1 MGVISTDSPD
11 SAATVTARP
20 VMARVPLARTLVFG
34 AVALLLFLLVVLP
47 FGWVLNNSFHDDITG
62 AWTLGNY
69 ARIFQSADLLEPLF
83 NSLLLAVATAVIA
96 VGIGVPLAWLVS
108 RTDLPFRRTI
118 RVLTL
123 TAFVTPSF
131 IGATGW
137 ILLAAPNSGWLN
149 ALWRTLAGA
158 EAGPLLNIYSMTGA
172 IFICGI
178 YTVPYSFTM
187 VSSALDEM
195 AVELEDAAA
204 TLGSGTLRT
213 MLSITIPLVTPA
225 VIASFILSFI
235 QGLTLFGVPA
245 FLLTP
250 TGIPVVTTK
259 LAEFYQL
266 FPPEIYMAAA
276 YCMPLLLVTAM
287 LFWMRRRILGRKQF
301 VTISGKSR
309 AGRRIALGAA
319 RWPAFFAA
327 LLLPLVSVFLPY
339 AALLLVS
346 LTRAWGQGLS
356 WENLSL
362 HWYWWALFGN
372 SETHTAIV
380 NSLLFST
387 LAATM
392 CVMLGTVVAYIVER
406 KMVFGAS
413 LFGAVATVPIIIPG
427 IVMSVG
433 FFAAYTRAP
442 LNLYGTP
449 LLLVAAF
456 AATFLPIA
464 YAHGG
469 SILKG
474 IGPELER
481 AARSLGAGEGRT
493 FLSITIPLMGGGLL
507 SGWFLVFIP
516 IIRELSVAVFLITPK
531 TNVMTTLIYNAKD
544 GGNYEAVCAMSV
556 LLLLITLVLVAAA
569 GPLTRLTT
577 VRRTSR
583 KSGRKTAPA
592 EGVLPI

>member
-1 MGVISTDSPD
+1 
-11 SAATVTARP
+11 
-20 VMARVPLARTLVFG
+20 MARVPLARTVVFG

-47 FGWVLNNSFHDDITG
+47 FGWVLNNSFHDDLTG

-69 ARIFQSADLLEPLF
+69 ARIFQSVDLLEPLF

-149 ALWRTLAGA
+149 ALWRSLAGA

-319 RWPAFFAA
+319 RWPAFGAA

-380 NSLLFST
+380 NSLVFST
-387 LAATM
+387 LAATL

-406 KMVFGAS
+406 RMVFGAS

-449 LLLVAAF
+449 AA
-456 AATFLPIA
+456 AGRGLRGDLP
-464 YAHGG
+464 AHRLCSWRVDPQGHRAGAGARRPQPGCGG
-469 SILKG
+469 GTDLPVDHHPADG
-474 IGPELER
+474 RR
-481 AARSLGAGEGRT
+481 AAV
-493 FLSITIPLMGGGLL
+493 GLVPGP
-507 SGWFLVFIP
+507 SSP

-556 LLLLITLVLVAAA
+556 LLLLITLALVAAA

-592 EGVLPI
+592 EGVLPT

>member
-1 MGVISTDSPD
+1 MGVISTSSRDAES
-11 SAATVTARP
+11 RP
-20 VMARVPLARTLVFG
+20 VMARVPLVKAAVLG
-34 AVALLLFLLVVLP
+34 AVILLLALLVVQP
-47 FGWVLNNSFHDDITG
+47 FGWVLFNSLHDDATG
-62 AWTLGNY
+62 AWTLNNY
-69 ARIFQSADLLEPLF
+69 ARVVQSAELIEPLV
-83 NSLLLAVATAVIA
+83 NSLILAAATALIA

-108 RTDLPFRRTI
+108 RTDLPLRRTI

-149 ALWRTLAGA
+149 SAWRWLAG
-158 EAGPLLNIYSMTGA
+158 EGAGAPLNIYSMAGA
-172 IFICGI
+172 IFVCGI

-195 AVELEDAAA
+195 AVELEDAAT
-204 TLGSGTLRT
+204 TLGCGVLRT
-213 MLSITIPLVTPA
+213 MVSITIPLAAPA

-266 FPPEIYMAAA
+266 FPPEIYLAAA
-276 YCMPLLLVTAM
+276 YCMPLLLVTGA
-287 LFWMRRRILGRKQF
+287 LFWMRRRYLGRKQY
-301 VTISGKSR
+301 VTISGKTR
-309 AGRRIALGAA
+309 AGRQIRLGGW
-319 RWPAFFAA
+319 RWPALFLA
-327 LLLPLVSVFLPY
+327 LLVPLVSVFLPY
-339 AALLLVS
+339 AALLMVS

-356 WENLSL
+356 WENLSFY
-362 HWYWWALFGN
+362 WYWWAIFGN

-380 NSLLFST
+380 NSLVYST
-387 LAATM
+387 LGATL
-392 CVMLGTVVAYIVER
+392 CVALGTLVAYIVER
-406 KMVFGAS
+406 RLMVGAS
-413 LFGAVATVPIIIPG
+413 LLGAVATVPIVIPG
-427 IVMSVG
+427 IVLSVG

-449 LLLVAAF
+449 LLLIAAF

-464 YAHGG
+464 YSHGG

-481 AARSLGAGEGRT
+481 AARSLGAGEART
-493 FLSITIPLMGGGLL
+493 FLSITLPLMGGGLV

-556 LLLLITLVLVAAA
+556 LLLLITLFLVAVARPLA
-569 GPLTRLTT
+569 GLTGA
-577 VRRTSR
+577 RRTSR
-583 KSGRKTAPA
+583 KTATA
-592 EGVLPI
+592 AGVPS

>member
-1 MGVISTDSPD
+1 MGVISTS
-11 SAATVTARP
+11 SRGAQARP
-20 VMARVPLARTLVFG
+20 VMARVPVVKTAILG
-34 AVALLLFLLVVLP
+34 AVVLLLAMLVVQP
-47 FGWVLNNSFHDDITG
+47 FGWVVFNSFHDDVTG
-62 AWTLGNY
+62 AWTLNNY
-69 ARIFQSADLLEPLF
+69 ARVAQSADLIEPLV
-83 NSLLLAVATAVIA
+83 NSLLLATATAVIA

-108 RTDLPFRRTI
+108 RTDMPFRRSI

-149 ALWRTLAGA
+149 TLWRSLGGEGA
-158 EAGPLLNIYSMTGA
+158 ALNIYSMTGA
-172 IFICGI
+172 VFVCGI

-195 AVELEDAAA
+195 AVELEDAAT
-204 TLGSGTLRT
+204 TLGCGVLRT
-213 MLSITIPLVTPA
+213 MVSITIPLAAPA

-266 FPPEIYMAAA
+266 FPPEIYLAAA
-276 YCMPLLLVTAM
+276 YCMPLLLVTGG
-287 LFWMRRRILGRKQF
+287 LFWMRRRYLGRKQY
-301 VTISGKSR
+301 VTISGKTR
-309 AGRRIALGAA
+309 AGRQIHLGGW
-319 RWPAFFAA
+319 RWPALLFA
-327 LLLPLVSVFLPY
+327 LLMPMAAVFLPY

-346 LTRAWGQGLS
+346 LTRAWGLGLS

-362 HWYWWALFGN
+362 YWYWWAIFGN

-380 NSLLFST
+380 NSLVYST
-387 LAATM
+387 LAATL
-392 CVMLGTVVAYIVER
+392 CVALGTLVAYIVER
-406 KMVFGAS
+406 RLMTGAS
-413 LFGAVATVPIIIPG
+413 LLGAVATVPIVIPG
-427 IVMSVG
+427 IVLSVG

-442 LNLYGTP
+442 FNLYGTP
-449 LLLVAAF
+449 LLLIAAF

-464 YAHGG
+464 YSHGG

-481 AARSLGAGEGRT
+481 AARSLGAGEART
-493 FLSITIPLMGGGLL
+493 FLSITIPLMGGGLV

-556 LLLLITLVLVAAA
+556 LLLLITLLLVAVARPLA
-569 GPLTRLTT
+569 GLTGA
-577 VRRTSR
+577 RRTSR
-583 KSGRKTAPA
+583 KTAEA
-592 EGVLPI
+592 AGVPS

>member
-1 MGVISTDSPD
+1 M
-11 SAATVTARP
+11 
-20 VMARVPLARTLVFG
+20 
-34 AVALLLFLLVVLP
+34 
-47 FGWVLNNSFHDDITG
+47 
-62 AWTLGNY
+62 
-69 ARIFQSADLLEPLF
+69 
-83 NSLLLAVATAVIA
+83 
-96 VGIGVPLAWLVS
+96 
-108 RTDLPFRRTI
+108 
-118 RVLTL
+118 LTL

-149 ALWRTLAGA
+149 VLWRSLAGA
-158 EAGPLLNIYSMTGA
+158 DGGAPLNIYSMAGA
-172 IFICGI
+172 VFVCGI

-195 AVELEDAAA
+195 AVELEDAAT
-204 TLGSGTLRT
+204 TLGCGVLRT
-213 MLSITIPLVTPA
+213 MVSITIPLAAPA

-266 FPPEIYMAAA
+266 FPPEIYLAAA
-276 YCMPLLLVTAM
+276 YCMPLLLVTGA
-287 LFWMRRRILGRKQF
+287 LFWMRRRYLGRKQY
-301 VTISGKSR
+301 VTISGKTR
-309 AGRRIALGAA
+309 AGRQIRLGGW
-319 RWPAFFAA
+319 RWPALLFA
-327 LLLPLVSVFLPY
+327 LLMPMTAVFLPY

-362 HWYWWALFGN
+362 YWYWWAIFGN

-380 NSLLFST
+380 NSLVYST
-387 LAATM
+387 LAATL
-392 CVMLGTVVAYIVER
+392 CVALGTLVAYIVER
-406 KMVFGAS
+406 RLMTGAS
-413 LFGAVATVPIIIPG
+413 LLGAVATVPIVIPG
-427 IVMSVG
+427 IVLSVG

-442 LNLYGTP
+442 FNLYGTP
-449 LLLVAAF
+449 LLLIAAF

-464 YAHGG
+464 YSHGG

-481 AARSLGAGEGRT
+481 AARSLGAGEART
-493 FLSITIPLMGGGLL
+493 FLSITIPLMGGGLV

-556 LLLLITLVLVAAA
+556 LLLLITLLLVAIARPLA
-569 GPLTRLTT
+569 GLTGA
-577 VRRTSR
+577 RRTSR
-583 KSGRKTAPA
+583 KTAEA
-592 EGVLPI
+592 AGVPS

>member
-1 MGVISTDSPD
+1 MGVISTSSRDAES
-11 SAATVTARP
+11 RP
-20 VMARVPLARTLVFG
+20 VMARVPLVKAAVLG
-34 AVALLLFLLVVLP
+34 AVILLLVLLVVQP
-47 FGWVLNNSFHDDITG
+47 FGWVLFNSLHDDATG
-62 AWTLGNY
+62 AWTLNNY
-69 ARIFQSADLLEPLF
+69 ARVVQSAELIEPLV
-83 NSLLLAVATAVIA
+83 NSLILAAATALIA

-108 RTDLPFRRTI
+108 RTDLPFRRTL

-149 ALWRTLAGA
+149 TAWRWLAG
-158 EAGPLLNIYSMTGA
+158 EGAGAPLNIYSMAGA
-172 IFICGI
+172 IFVCGI
-178 YTVPYSFTM
+178 YTIPYSFTM

-195 AVELEDAAA
+195 AVELEDAAT
-204 TLGSGTLRT
+204 TLGCGVLRT
-213 MLSITIPLVTPA
+213 MVSITIPLAAPA

-266 FPPEIYMAAA
+266 FPPEIYLAAA
-276 YCMPLLLVTAM
+276 YCMPLLLVTGA
-287 LFWMRRRILGRKQF
+287 LFWMRRRYLGRKQY
-301 VTISGKSR
+301 VTISGKTR
-309 AGRRIALGAA
+309 AGRQIRLGGW
-319 RWPAFFAA
+319 RWPALLLA
-327 LLLPLVSVFLPY
+327 LLVPLVSVFLPY
-339 AALLLVS
+339 AALLMVS
-346 LTRAWGQGLS
+346 LTRAWGQGMS

-362 HWYWWALFGN
+362 YWYWWAIFGN

-380 NSLLFST
+380 NSLVYST
-387 LAATM
+387 LGATL
-392 CVMLGTVVAYIVER
+392 CVALGTLVAYIVER
-406 KMVFGAS
+406 RLMVGAS
-413 LFGAVATVPIIIPG
+413 LLGAVATVPIVIPG
-427 IVMSVG
+427 IVLSVG

-449 LLLVAAF
+449 LLLIAAF

-464 YAHGG
+464 YSHGG

-481 AARSLGAGEGRT
+481 AARSLGAGEART
-493 FLSITIPLMGGGLL
+493 FLSITLPLMGGGLV

-556 LLLLITLVLVAAA
+556 LLLLITLFLVAVARPLA
-569 GPLTRLTT
+569 GLTGA
-577 VRRTSR
+577 RRTSR
-583 KSGRKTAPA
+583 KTATA
-592 EGVLPI
+592 AGVPS

>member
-1 MGVISTDSPD
+1 MGVISTESPGRTPGV
-11 SAATVTARP
+11 AARP
-20 VMARVPLARTLVFG
+20 ATARVPLVKAVAVG
-34 AVALLLFLLVVLP
+34 IVALLLLLLVVQP
-47 FGWVLNNSFHDDITG
+47 FGWVLYNSFHDDVSG

-69 ARIFQSADLLEPLF
+69 ARIVQSADLFEPLV
-83 NSLLLAVATAVIA
+83 NSLILAVATAVIA
-96 VGIGVPLAWLVS
+96 VGVGVPLAWLVS
-108 RTDLPFRRTI
+108 RTDMPFRRTI

-149 ALWRTLAGA
+149 ALWRIIAGA
-158 EAGPLLNIYSMTGA
+158 EAGPLLNIYSMAGA
-172 IFICGI
+172 IFICGL

-195 AVELEDAAA
+195 AVELEDAAT

-213 MLSITIPLVTPA
+213 MLSITIPLATPA

-259 LAEFYQL
+259 LAEFYQQ
-266 FPPEIYMAAA
+266 FPPEIFLAAA

-287 LFWMRRRILGRKQF
+287 LFRMRRRILGRKQY
-301 VTISGKSR
+301 VTISGKTR
-309 AGRRIALGAA
+309 AGRLIRLGGA

-327 LLLPLVSVFLPY
+327 LLMPLFSVFLPY

-346 LTRAWGQGLS
+346 LTRAWGQGLT

-372 SETHTAIV
+372 SETSTAIV
-380 NSLLFST
+380 NSLVYST
-387 LAATM
+387 LGATL
-392 CVMLGTVVAYIVER
+392 CVALGTVVAYFVER
-406 KMVFGAS
+406 RVVPGAGI
-413 LFGAVATVPIIIPG
+413 LGAVATVPIIVPG
-427 IVMSVG
+427 IVLSVG

-449 LLLVAAF
+449 MLLIAAF

-469 SILKG
+469 AILKG

-481 AARSLGAGEGRT
+481 AARSLGAGEGKA
-493 FLSITIPLMGGGLL
+493 FLSITVPLMGGGLV

-556 LLLLITLVLVAAA
+556 LLLLLTLLLVAAA
-569 GPLTRLTT
+569 RPLTRLLSA
-577 VRRTSR
+577 RRTSR
-583 KSGRKTAPA
+583 KAADTAGVFPA
-592 EGVLPI
+592 

>member
-1 MGVISTDSPD
+1 MGVISTSSRDAES
-11 SAATVTARP
+11 RP
-20 VMARVPLARTLVFG
+20 VMARVPLVKAAVLG
-34 AVALLLFLLVVLP
+34 AVILLLALLVVQP
-47 FGWVLNNSFHDDITG
+47 FGWVLFNSLHDDATG
-62 AWTLGNY
+62 AWTLNNY
-69 ARIFQSADLLEPLF
+69 ARVVQSAELIEPLV
-83 NSLLLAVATAVIA
+83 NSLILAAATALIA

-118 RVLTL
+118 RILTL

-149 ALWRTLAGA
+149 TAWRWLAGA
-158 EAGPLLNIYSMTGA
+158 DAGAPLNIYSMAGA
-172 IFICGI
+172 IFVCGI

-195 AVELEDAAA
+195 AVELEDAAT
-204 TLGSGTLRT
+204 TLGCGVLRT
-213 MLSITIPLVTPA
+213 MASITIPLAAPA

-266 FPPEIYMAAA
+266 FPPEIYLAAA
-276 YCMPLLLVTAM
+276 YCMPLLLVTGA
-287 LFWMRRRILGRKQF
+287 LFWMRRRYLGRKQY
-301 VTISGKSR
+301 VTISGKTR
-309 AGRRIALGAA
+309 AGRQIRLGGW
-319 RWPAFFAA
+319 RWPALFLA
-327 LLLPLVSVFLPY
+327 LLVPLLSVFLPY
-339 AALLLVS
+339 AALLMVS

-362 HWYWWALFGN
+362 YWYWWAIFGN

-380 NSLLFST
+380 NSLVYST
-387 LAATM
+387 LGATL
-392 CVMLGTVVAYIVER
+392 CVALGTLVAYIVER
-406 KMVFGAS
+406 RLTVGAS
-413 LFGAVATVPIIIPG
+413 LLGAVATVPIVIPG
-427 IVMSVG
+427 IVLSVG

-449 LLLVAAF
+449 LLLIAAF

-464 YAHGG
+464 YSHGG

-481 AARSLGAGEGRT
+481 AARSLGAGEART
-493 FLSITIPLMGGGLL
+493 FLSITLPLMGGGLV

-556 LLLLITLVLVAAA
+556 LLLLITLFLVAVARPLA
-569 GPLTRLTT
+569 GLTGA
-577 VRRTSR
+577 RRTSR
-583 KSGRKTAPA
+583 KTATA
-592 EGVLPI
+592 AGVPS

>member
-1 MGVISTDSPD
+1 MGVISTS
-11 SAATVTARP
+11 SRGAEGRP
-20 VMARVPLARTLVFG
+20 VMARVPLVKTAILG
-34 AVALLLFLLVVLP
+34 AVVVLLVLLVVQP
-47 FGWVLNNSFHDDITG
+47 FGWVLFNSLHDDATG
-62 AWTLGNY
+62 KPTFANY
-69 ARIFQSADLLEPLF
+69 LRVAQSADLIEPLL
-83 NSLLLAVATAVIA
+83 NSLLLATATAVIA
-96 VGIGVPLAWLVS
+96 VGIGVPLAWLVA
-108 RTDLPFRRTI
+108 RTDMPFRRSI

-149 ALWRTLAGA
+149 LLWRRLAGA
-158 EAGPLLNIYSMTGA
+158 DGGTPLNIYSMTGA
-172 IFICGI
+172 IVVCGL

-195 AVELEDAAA
+195 AVELEDAAT
-204 TLGSGTLRT
+204 TLGCGVLRT
-213 MLSITIPLVTPA
+213 MVSITIPLAAPA

-266 FPPEIYMAAA
+266 FPPEIYLAAA
-276 YCMPLLLVTAM
+276 YCMPLLLVTGS
-287 LFWMRRRILGRKQF
+287 LFWMRRRFLGRKQY
-301 VTISGKSR
+301 VTISGKTR
-309 AGRRIALGAA
+309 AGRLIRLGGW
-319 RWPAFFAA
+319 RWPALFFA
-327 LLLPLVSVFLPY
+327 LLMPTAAVFLPY

-346 LTRAWGQGLS
+346 LTRAWGLGMS

-362 HWYWWALFGN
+362 YWYWWALFGN
-372 SETHTAIV
+372 SETHTAII
-380 NSLLFST
+380 NSLVYST
-387 LAATM
+387 LGATL
-392 CVMLGTVVAYIVER
+392 CVALGTLIAYIVER
-406 KMVFGAS
+406 RLMVGAS
-413 LFGAVATVPIIIPG
+413 LLGAVATVPIIIPG
-427 IVMSVG
+427 IVLSVG
-433 FFAAYTRAP
+433 FFAAYTRP
-442 LNLYGTP
+442 PFNLYGTP
-449 LLLVAAF
+449 LLLIAAF

-464 YAHGG
+464 YSHGG
-469 SILKG
+469 AILKG

-481 AARSLGAGEGRT
+481 AARSLGAGEART
-493 FLSITIPLMGGGLL
+493 FLSITIPLMGGGLV

-556 LLLLITLVLVAAA
+556 LLLLITLLLVAVARPLA
-569 GPLTRLTT
+569 GLTGA
-577 VRRTSR
+577 RRTSR
-583 KSGRKTAPA
+583 KTAEA
-592 EGVLPI
+592 AGVLPS

>member
-1 MGVISTDSPD
+1 
-11 SAATVTARP
+11 
-20 VMARVPLARTLVFG
+20 MARVPLVKAAVLG
-34 AVALLLFLLVVLP
+34 AVILLLALLVVQP
-47 FGWVLNNSFHDDITG
+47 FGWVLFNSLHDDATG
-62 AWTLGNY
+62 AWTLNNY
-69 ARIFQSADLLEPLF
+69 ARVVRSAELIEPLV
-83 NSLLLAVATAVIA
+83 NSLILAAATALIA

-149 ALWRTLAGA
+149 TAWRWLAG
-158 EAGPLLNIYSMTGA
+158 EGAGAPLNIYSMAGA
-172 IFICGI
+172 IFVCGI

-195 AVELEDAAA
+195 AVELEDAAT
-204 TLGSGTLRT
+204 TLGCGVLRT
-213 MLSITIPLVTPA
+213 MVSITIPLAAPA

-266 FPPEIYMAAA
+266 FPPEIYLAAA
-276 YCMPLLLVTAM
+276 YCMPLLLVTGA
-287 LFWMRRRILGRKQF
+287 LFWMRRRYLGRKQY
-301 VTISGKSR
+301 VTISGKTR
-309 AGRRIALGAA
+309 AGRQIRLGGW
-319 RWPAFFAA
+319 RWPALFLA
-327 LLLPLVSVFLPY
+327 LLMPLLSVFLPY

-362 HWYWWALFGN
+362 YWYWWAIFGN

-380 NSLLFST
+380 NSLVYST
-387 LAATM
+387 LGATL
-392 CVMLGTVVAYIVER
+392 CVALGTLVAYIVER
-406 KMVFGAS
+406 RLMVGAS
-413 LFGAVATVPIIIPG
+413 LLGAVATVPIVIPG
-427 IVMSVG
+427 IVLSVG

-449 LLLVAAF
+449 LLLIAAF

-464 YAHGG
+464 YSHGG

-481 AARSLGAGEGRT
+481 AARSLGAGEART
-493 FLSITIPLMGGGLL
+493 FLSITLPLMGGGLV

-556 LLLLITLVLVAAA
+556 LLLLITLFLVAVARPLA
-569 GPLTRLTT
+569 GLTGA
-577 VRRTSR
+577 RRTSR
-583 KSGRKTAPA
+583 KTATA
-592 EGVLPI
+592 AGVPS

>member
-1 MGVISTDSPD
+1 
-11 SAATVTARP
+11 
-20 VMARVPLARTLVFG
+20 MARVPLVKAAVLG
-34 AVALLLFLLVVLP
+34 AVILLLVLLVVQP
-47 FGWVLNNSFHDDITG
+47 FGWVLFNSLHDDATG
-62 AWTLGNY
+62 AWTLNNY
-69 ARIFQSADLLEPLF
+69 ARVVQSAELIEPLV
-83 NSLLLAVATAVIA
+83 NSLILAAATALIA

-108 RTDLPFRRTI
+108 RTDLPLRRTI

-149 ALWRTLAGA
+149 SAWRWLAG
-158 EAGPLLNIYSMTGA
+158 EGAGAPLNIYSMAGA
-172 IFICGI
+172 IFVCGI

-195 AVELEDAAA
+195 AVELEDAAT
-204 TLGSGTLRT
+204 TLGCGVLRT
-213 MLSITIPLVTPA
+213 MVSITIPLAAPA

-266 FPPEIYMAAA
+266 FPPEIYLAAA
-276 YCMPLLLVTAM
+276 YCMPLLLVTGA
-287 LFWMRRRILGRKQF
+287 LFWMRRRYLGRKQY
-301 VTISGKSR
+301 VTISGKTR
-309 AGRRIALGAA
+309 AGRQIRLGGW
-319 RWPAFFAA
+319 RWPALFLA
-327 LLLPLVSVFLPY
+327 LLVPLVSVFLPY
-339 AALLLVS
+339 AALLMVS

-356 WENLSL
+356 WENLSFY
-362 HWYWWALFGN
+362 WYWWAIFGN

-380 NSLLFST
+380 NSLVYST
-387 LAATM
+387 LGATL
-392 CVMLGTVVAYIVER
+392 CVALGTLVAYIVER
-406 KMVFGAS
+406 RLMVGAS
-413 LFGAVATVPIIIPG
+413 LLGAVATVPIVIPG
-427 IVMSVG
+427 IVLSVG

-449 LLLVAAF
+449 LLLIAAF

-464 YAHGG
+464 YSHGG

-481 AARSLGAGEGRT
+481 AARSLGAGEART
-493 FLSITIPLMGGGLL
+493 FLSITLPLMGGGLV

-556 LLLLITLVLVAAA
+556 LLLLITLFLVAVARPLA
-569 GPLTRLTT
+569 GLTGA
-577 VRRTSR
+577 RRTSR
-583 KSGRKTAPA
+583 KTATA
-592 EGVLPI
+592 AGVPS

>member
-1 MGVISTDSPD
+1 MGVISTSSRDAES
-11 SAATVTARP
+11 RP
-20 VMARVPLARTLVFG
+20 VMARVPLVKAAVLG
-34 AVALLLFLLVVLP
+34 AVILLLALLVVQP
-47 FGWVLNNSFHDDITG
+47 FGWVLFNSLHDDATG
-62 AWTLGNY
+62 AWTLNNY
-69 ARIFQSADLLEPLF
+69 ARVVRSAELIEPLV
-83 NSLLLAVATAVIA
+83 NSLILAAATALIA

-108 RTDLPFRRTI
+108 RTDLPLRRTI

-149 ALWRTLAGA
+149 TAWRWLAG
-158 EAGPLLNIYSMTGA
+158 EGAGAPLNIYSMAGA
-172 IFICGI
+172 IFVCGI

-195 AVELEDAAA
+195 AVELEDAAT
-204 TLGSGTLRT
+204 TLGCGVLRT
-213 MLSITIPLVTPA
+213 MVSITIPLAAPA

-266 FPPEIYMAAA
+266 FPPEIYLAAA
-276 YCMPLLLVTAM
+276 YCMPLLLVTGA
-287 LFWMRRRILGRKQF
+287 LFWMRRRYLGRKQY
-301 VTISGKSR
+301 VTISGKTR
-309 AGRRIALGAA
+309 AGRQIRLGGW
-319 RWPAFFAA
+319 RWPALFLA
-327 LLLPLVSVFLPY
+327 LLMPLASVFLPY

-362 HWYWWALFGN
+362 YWYWWAIFGN

-380 NSLLFST
+380 NSLVYST
-387 LAATM
+387 LGATL
-392 CVMLGTVVAYIVER
+392 CVALGTLVAYIVER
-406 KMVFGAS
+406 RLMVGAS
-413 LFGAVATVPIIIPG
+413 LLGAVATVPIVIPG
-427 IVMSVG
+427 IVLSVG
-433 FFAAYTRAP
+433 FFAAYTQAP

-449 LLLVAAF
+449 LLLIAAF

-464 YAHGG
+464 YSHGG

-481 AARSLGAGEGRT
+481 AARSLGAGEART
-493 FLSITIPLMGGGLL
+493 FLSITLPLMGGGLV

-556 LLLLITLVLVAAA
+556 LLLLITLFLVAVARPLA
-569 GPLTRLTT
+569 GLTGA
-577 VRRTSR
+577 RRTSR
-583 KSGRKTAPA
+583 KTATA
-592 EGVLPI
+592 AGVPS

>member
-1 MGVISTDSPD
+1 MGVISTSSRDAES
-11 SAATVTARP
+11 RP
-20 VMARVPLARTLVFG
+20 VMARVPLVKAAVLG
-34 AVALLLFLLVVLP
+34 AVILLLALLVVQP
-47 FGWVLNNSFHDDITG
+47 FGWVLFNSLHDDATG
-62 AWTLGNY
+62 AWTLNNY
-69 ARIFQSADLLEPLF
+69 ARVVQSAELIEPLV
-83 NSLLLAVATAVIA
+83 NSLILAAATALIA

-149 ALWRTLAGA
+149 TAWRWLAGDG
-158 EAGPLLNIYSMTGA
+158 AGAPLNIYSMAGA
-172 IFICGI
+172 IFVCGI

-195 AVELEDAAA
+195 AVELEDAAT
-204 TLGSGTLRT
+204 TLGCGVLRT
-213 MLSITIPLVTPA
+213 MVSITIPLAAPA

-266 FPPEIYMAAA
+266 FPPEIYLAAA
-276 YCMPLLLVTAM
+276 YCMPLLLVTGA
-287 LFWMRRRILGRKQF
+287 LFWMRRRYLGRKQY
-301 VTISGKSR
+301 VTISGKTR
-309 AGRRIALGAA
+309 AGRQIRLGGW
-319 RWPAFFAA
+319 RWPALFLA
-327 LLLPLVSVFLPY
+327 LLMPLASVFLPY

-362 HWYWWALFGN
+362 YWYWWAIFGN

-380 NSLLFST
+380 NSLVYST
-387 LAATM
+387 LGATL
-392 CVMLGTVVAYIVER
+392 CVALGTLVAYIVER
-406 KMVFGAS
+406 RLMVGAS
-413 LFGAVATVPIIIPG
+413 LLGAVATVPIVIPG
-427 IVMSVG
+427 IVLSVG

-449 LLLVAAF
+449 LLLIAAF

-464 YAHGG
+464 YSHGG

-481 AARSLGAGEGRT
+481 AARSLGAGEART
-493 FLSITIPLMGGGLL
+493 FLSITLPLMGGGLV

-556 LLLLITLVLVAAA
+556 LLLLITLFLVAVARPLA
-569 GPLTRLTT
+569 GLTGA
-577 VRRTSR
+577 RRTSR
-583 KSGRKTAPA
+583 KTATA
-592 EGVLPI
+592 AGVPS

>member
-1 MGVISTDSPD
+1 MGVISTSSRDAES
-11 SAATVTARP
+11 RP
-20 VMARVPLARTLVFG
+20 VMARVPLVKAAVLG
-34 AVALLLFLLVVLP
+34 AVILLLVLLVVQP
-47 FGWVLNNSFHDDITG
+47 FGWVLFNSLHDDATG
-62 AWTLGNY
+62 AWTLNNY
-69 ARIFQSADLLEPLF
+69 ARVVQSAELIEPLV
-83 NSLLLAVATAVIA
+83 NSLILAAATALIA

-149 ALWRTLAGA
+149 TAWRWLAGEGTGA
-158 EAGPLLNIYSMTGA
+158 PLNIYSMAGA
-172 IFICGI
+172 IFVCGI

-195 AVELEDAAA
+195 AVELEDAAT
-204 TLGSGTLRT
+204 TLGCGVLRT
-213 MLSITIPLVTPA
+213 MVSITIPLAAPA

-266 FPPEIYMAAA
+266 FPPEIYLAAA
-276 YCMPLLLVTAM
+276 YCMPLLLVTGA
-287 LFWMRRRILGRKQF
+287 LFWMRRRYLGRKQY
-301 VTISGKSR
+301 VTISGKTR
-309 AGRRIALGAA
+309 AGRQIRLGGW
-319 RWPAFFAA
+319 RWPALFLA
-327 LLLPLVSVFLPY
+327 LLVPLVSVFLPY
-339 AALLLVS
+339 AALLMVS

-362 HWYWWALFGN
+362 YWYWWAIFGN

-380 NSLLFST
+380 NSLVYST
-387 LAATM
+387 LGATL
-392 CVMLGTVVAYIVER
+392 CVALGTLVAYIVER
-406 KMVFGAS
+406 RLMVGAS
-413 LFGAVATVPIIIPG
+413 LLGAVATVPIVIPG
-427 IVMSVG
+427 IVLSVG

-449 LLLVAAF
+449 LLLIAAF

-464 YAHGG
+464 YSHGG

-481 AARSLGAGEGRT
+481 AARSLGAGEART
-493 FLSITIPLMGGGLL
+493 FLSITLPLMGGGLV

-556 LLLLITLVLVAAA
+556 LLLLITLFLVAVARPLA
-569 GPLTRLTT
+569 GLTGA
-577 VRRTSR
+577 RRTSR
-583 KSGRKTAPA
+583 KTATA
-592 EGVLPI
+592 AGVPS

>member
-1 MGVISTDSPD
+1 MGVISTSSRDAES
-11 SAATVTARP
+11 RP
-20 VMARVPLARTLVFG
+20 VMARVPLVKAAVLG
-34 AVALLLFLLVVLP
+34 AVILLLVLLVVQP
-47 FGWVLNNSFHDDITG
+47 FGWVLFNSLHDDATG
-62 AWTLGNY
+62 AWTLNNY
-69 ARIFQSADLLEPLF
+69 ARVVQSAELIEPLV
-83 NSLLLAVATAVIA
+83 NSLILAAATALIA

-149 ALWRTLAGA
+149 TAWRWLAG
-158 EAGPLLNIYSMTGA
+158 EGAGAPLNIYSMAGA
-172 IFICGI
+172 IFVCGI

-195 AVELEDAAA
+195 AVELEDAAT
-204 TLGSGTLRT
+204 TLGCGVLRT
-213 MLSITIPLVTPA
+213 MVSITIPLAAPA

-266 FPPEIYMAAA
+266 FPPEIYLAAA
-276 YCMPLLLVTAM
+276 YCMPLLLVTGA
-287 LFWMRRRILGRKQF
+287 LFWMRRRYLGRKQY
-301 VTISGKSR
+301 VTISGKTR
-309 AGRRIALGAA
+309 AGRQIRLGGW
-319 RWPAFFAA
+319 RWPALFLA
-327 LLLPLVSVFLPY
+327 LLMPLVSVFLPY
-339 AALLLVS
+339 AALLMVS
-346 LTRAWGQGLS
+346 LTRAWGQGMS

-362 HWYWWALFGN
+362 YWYWWAIFGN

-380 NSLLFST
+380 NSLVYST
-387 LAATM
+387 LGATL
-392 CVMLGTVVAYIVER
+392 CVALGTLVAYIVER
-406 KMVFGAS
+406 RLMVGAS
-413 LFGAVATVPIIIPG
+413 LLGAVATVPIVIPG
-427 IVMSVG
+427 IVLSVG

-449 LLLVAAF
+449 LLLIAAF

-464 YAHGG
+464 YSHGG

-481 AARSLGAGEGRT
+481 AARSLGAGEART
-493 FLSITIPLMGGGLL
+493 FLSVTLPLMGGGLV

-556 LLLLITLVLVAAA
+556 LLLLITLFLVAVARPLA
-569 GPLTRLTT
+569 GLTGA
-577 VRRTSR
+577 RRTSR
-583 KSGRKTAPA
+583 KTATA
-592 EGVLPI
+592 AGVPS

>member
-1 MGVISTDSPD
+1 MGVISTSSRD
-11 SAATVTARP
+11 AEARP
-20 VMARVPLARTLVFG
+20 VMARVPLVRA
-34 AVALLLFLLVVLP
+34 AVLGTVILLLVLLVVQP
-47 FGWVLNNSFHDDITG
+47 FGWVLFNSLHDDATG
-62 AWTLGNY
+62 AWTLNNY
-69 ARIFQSADLLEPLF
+69 ARVVQSAELIEPLV
-83 NSLLLAVATAVIA
+83 NSLILAAATALIA

-108 RTDLPFRRTI
+108 RTDLPLRRTI

-149 ALWRTLAGA
+149 TAWRWLAG
-158 EAGPLLNIYSMTGA
+158 EGAGTPLNIYSMAGA
-172 IFICGI
+172 IFVCGI

-195 AVELEDAAA
+195 AVELEDAAT
-204 TLGSGTLRT
+204 TLGCGVLRT
-213 MLSITIPLVTPA
+213 MVSITIPLAAPA

-266 FPPEIYMAAA
+266 FPPEIYLAAA
-276 YCMPLLLVTAM
+276 YCMPLLLVTGA
-287 LFWMRRRILGRKQF
+287 LFWMRRRYLGRKQY
-301 VTISGKSR
+301 VTISGKTR
-309 AGRRIALGAA
+309 AGRQIRLGGW
-319 RWPAFFAA
+319 RWPALFLA
-327 LLLPLVSVFLPY
+327 LLMPLASVFLPY

-356 WENLSL
+356 WDNLSL
-362 HWYWWALFGN
+362 YWYWWAIFGN

-380 NSLLFST
+380 NSLVYST
-387 LAATM
+387 LGATL
-392 CVMLGTVVAYIVER
+392 CVALGTLVAYIVER
-406 KMVFGAS
+406 RLVVGAS
-413 LFGAVATVPIIIPG
+413 LLGAVATVPIVIPG
-427 IVMSVG
+427 IVLSVG

-449 LLLVAAF
+449 LLLIAAF

-464 YAHGG
+464 YSHGG

-481 AARSLGAGEGRT
+481 AARSLGAGEART
-493 FLSITIPLMGGGLL
+493 FLSITLPLMGGGLV

-516 IIRELSVAVFLITPK
+516 IIRELSVAVFLITPR

-556 LLLLITLVLVAAA
+556 LLLLITLFLVAVARPLA
-569 GPLTRLTT
+569 GLTGA
-577 VRRTSR
+577 RRTSR
-583 KSGRKTAPA
+583 KTATA
-592 EGVLPI
+592 AGVPS

>member
-1 MGVISTDSPD
+1 MGVISTSSRDAES
-11 SAATVTARP
+11 RP
-20 VMARVPLARTLVFG
+20 VMARVPLVKAAVLG
-34 AVALLLFLLVVLP
+34 AVILLLALLVVQP
-47 FGWVLNNSFHDDITG
+47 FGWVLFNSLHDDATG
-62 AWTLGNY
+62 AWTLNNY
-69 ARIFQSADLLEPLF
+69 ARVVQSAELVEPLV
-83 NSLLLAVATAVIA
+83 NSLILAAATALIA

-149 ALWRTLAGA
+149 TAWRWLAG
-158 EAGPLLNIYSMTGA
+158 EGAGAPLNIYSMAGA
-172 IFICGI
+172 IFVCGI

-195 AVELEDAAA
+195 AVELEDAAT
-204 TLGSGTLRT
+204 TLGCGVLRT
-213 MLSITIPLVTPA
+213 MVSITIPLAAPA

-266 FPPEIYMAAA
+266 FPPEIYLAAA
-276 YCMPLLLVTAM
+276 YCMPLLLVTGA
-287 LFWMRRRILGRKQF
+287 LFWMRRRYLGRKQY
-301 VTISGKSR
+301 VTISGKTR
-309 AGRRIALGAA
+309 AGRQIRLGGW
-319 RWPAFFAA
+319 RWPALFLA
-327 LLLPLVSVFLPY
+327 LLVPLVSVFLPY
-339 AALLLVS
+339 AALLTVS

-362 HWYWWALFGN
+362 YWYWWAIFGN

-380 NSLLFST
+380 NSLVYST
-387 LAATM
+387 LGATL
-392 CVMLGTVVAYIVER
+392 CVALGTLVAYIVER
-406 KMVFGAS
+406 RLMVGAS
-413 LFGAVATVPIIIPG
+413 LLGAVATVPIVIPG
-427 IVMSVG
+427 IVLSVG

-449 LLLVAAF
+449 LLLIAAF

-464 YAHGG
+464 YSHGG

-481 AARSLGAGEGRT
+481 AARSLGAGEART
-493 FLSITIPLMGGGLL
+493 FLSITLPLMGGGLV

-556 LLLLITLVLVAAA
+556 LLLLITLFLVAVARPLA
-569 GPLTRLTT
+569 GLTGA
-577 VRRTSR
+577 RRTSR
-583 KSGRKTAPA
+583 KTATA
-592 EGVLPI
+592 AGVPS

>member
-1 MGVISTDSPD
+1 MGVISTSSRDAES
-11 SAATVTARP
+11 RP
-20 VMARVPLARTLVFG
+20 VMARVPLVKAAVLG
-34 AVALLLFLLVVLP
+34 AVILLLALLVVQP
-47 FGWVLNNSFHDDITG
+47 FGWVLFNSLHDDATG
-62 AWTLGNY
+62 AWTLNNY
-69 ARIFQSADLLEPLF
+69 ARVVQSAELIEPLV
-83 NSLLLAVATAVIA
+83 NSLILAAATALIA

-149 ALWRTLAGA
+149 TAWRWLAG
-158 EAGPLLNIYSMTGA
+158 EGAGTPLNIYSMAGA
-172 IFICGI
+172 IFVCGI

-195 AVELEDAAA
+195 AVELEDAAT
-204 TLGSGTLRT
+204 TLGCGVLRT
-213 MLSITIPLVTPA
+213 MVSITIPLAAPA

-266 FPPEIYMAAA
+266 FPPEIYLAAA
-276 YCMPLLLVTAM
+276 YCMPLLLVTGA
-287 LFWMRRRILGRKQF
+287 LFWMRRRYLGRKQY
-301 VTISGKSR
+301 VTISGKTR
-309 AGRRIALGAA
+309 AGRQIRLGGW
-319 RWPAFFAA
+319 RWPALFLA
-327 LLLPLVSVFLPY
+327 LLMPLLSVFLPY

-362 HWYWWALFGN
+362 YWYWWAIFGN

-380 NSLLFST
+380 NSLVYST
-387 LAATM
+387 LGATL
-392 CVMLGTVVAYIVER
+392 CVALGTLVAYIVER
-406 KMVFGAS
+406 RLMVGAS
-413 LFGAVATVPIIIPG
+413 LLGAVATVPIVIPG
-427 IVMSVG
+427 IVLSVG

-449 LLLVAAF
+449 LLLIAAF

-464 YAHGG
+464 YSHGG

-481 AARSLGAGEGRT
+481 AARSLGAGEART
-493 FLSITIPLMGGGLL
+493 FLSITLPLMGGGLV

-556 LLLLITLVLVAAA
+556 LLLLITLFLVAVARPLA
-569 GPLTRLTT
+569 GLTGA
-577 VRRTSR
+577 RRTSR
-583 KSGRKTAPA
+583 KTATA
-592 EGVLPI
+592 AGVPS

>member
-1 MGVISTDSPD
+1 MGVISTS
-11 SAATVTARP
+11 SRGAEARP
-20 VMARVPLARTLVFG
+20 VMARVPVVKTAILG
-34 AVALLLFLLVVLP
+34 AVVLLLAMLVVQP
-47 FGWVLNNSFHDDITG
+47 FGWVLFNSFHDDATG
-62 AWTLGNY
+62 AWTLNNY
-69 ARIFQSADLLEPLF
+69 ARVAQSSDLIEPLV
-83 NSLLLAVATAVIA
+83 NSLLLAAATAVIA

-108 RTDLPFRRTI
+108 RTDMPFRRSI

-149 ALWRTLAGA
+149 VLWRSLAGA
-158 EAGPLLNIYSMTGA
+158 DGGAPLNIYSMAGA
-172 IFICGI
+172 VFVCGI

-195 AVELEDAAA
+195 AVELEDAAT
-204 TLGSGTLRT
+204 TLGCGVLRT
-213 MLSITIPLVTPA
+213 MVSITIPLAAPA

-266 FPPEIYMAAA
+266 FPPEIYLAAA
-276 YCMPLLLVTAM
+276 YCMPLLLVTGA
-287 LFWMRRRILGRKQF
+287 LFWMRRRYLGRKQY
-301 VTISGKSR
+301 VTISGKTR
-309 AGRRIALGAA
+309 AGRQIRLGGW
-319 RWPAFFAA
+319 RWPALLFA
-327 LLLPLVSVFLPY
+327 LLMPMTAVFLPY

-362 HWYWWALFGN
+362 YWYWWAIFGN

-380 NSLLFST
+380 NSLVYST
-387 LAATM
+387 LAATL
-392 CVMLGTVVAYIVER
+392 CVALGTLVAYIVER
-406 KMVFGAS
+406 RLMTGAS
-413 LFGAVATVPIIIPG
+413 LLGAVATVPIVIPG
-427 IVMSVG
+427 IVLSVG

-442 LNLYGTP
+442 FNLYGTP
-449 LLLVAAF
+449 LLLIAAF

-464 YAHGG
+464 YSHGG

-481 AARSLGAGEGRT
+481 AARSLGAGEART
-493 FLSITIPLMGGGLL
+493 FLSITIPLMGGGLV

-556 LLLLITLVLVAAA
+556 LLLLITLLLVAIARPLA
-569 GPLTRLTT
+569 GLTGA
-577 VRRTSR
+577 RRTSR
-583 KSGRKTAPA
+583 KTAEA
-592 EGVLPI
+592 AGVPS

>member
-1 MGVISTDSPD
+1 MGVISTS
-11 SAATVTARP
+11 SRGAEGRP
-20 VMARVPLARTLVFG
+20 VMARVPLVKTAILG
-34 AVALLLFLLVVLP
+34 AVVVLLVLLVVQP
-47 FGWVLNNSFHDDITG
+47 FGWVLFNSFHDDATG
-62 AWTLGNY
+62 KPTFANY
-69 ARIFQSADLLEPLF
+69 LRVAQSADLIEPLL
-83 NSLLLAVATAVIA
+83 NSLLLATATAVIA
-96 VGIGVPLAWLVS
+96 VGIGVPLAWLVA
-108 RTDLPFRRTI
+108 RTDMPFRRSI

-149 ALWRTLAGA
+149 LLWRRLAGA
-158 EAGPLLNIYSMTGA
+158 DGGTPLNIYSMTGA
-172 IFICGI
+172 IVVCGL

-195 AVELEDAAA
+195 AVELEDAAT
-204 TLGSGTLRT
+204 TLGCGVLRT
-213 MLSITIPLVTPA
+213 MVSITIPLAAPA

-266 FPPEIYMAAA
+266 FPPEIYLAAA
-276 YCMPLLLVTAM
+276 YCMPLLLVTGS
-287 LFWMRRRILGRKQF
+287 LFWMRRRFLGRKQY
-301 VTISGKSR
+301 VTISGKTR
-309 AGRRIALGAA
+309 AGRLIRLGGW
-319 RWPAFFAA
+319 RWPALLFA
-327 LLLPLVSVFLPY
+327 LLMPTAAVFLPY

-346 LTRAWGQGLS
+346 LTRAWGLGLS

-362 HWYWWALFGN
+362 YWYWWALFGN

-380 NSLLFST
+380 NSLVYST
-387 LAATM
+387 LGATL
-392 CVMLGTVVAYIVER
+392 CVALGTLIAYIVER
-406 KMVFGAS
+406 RLMAGAS
-413 LFGAVATVPIIIPG
+413 LLGAVATVPIIIPG
-427 IVMSVG
+427 IVLSVG
-433 FFAAYTRAP
+433 FFAAYTRP
-442 LNLYGTP
+442 PFNLYGTP
-449 LLLVAAF
+449 LLLIAAF

-464 YAHGG
+464 YSHGG
-469 SILKG
+469 AILKG

-481 AARSLGAGEGRT
+481 AARSLGAGEART
-493 FLSITIPLMGGGLL
+493 FLSITIPLMGGGLV

-556 LLLLITLVLVAAA
+556 LLLLITLLLVAVARPLA
-569 GPLTRLTT
+569 GLTGA
-577 VRRTSR
+577 RRTSR
-583 KSGRKTAPA
+583 KTAEA
-592 EGVLPI
+592 AGVLPS

>member
-1 MGVISTDSPD
+1 MGVISTS
-11 SAATVTARP
+11 SRAAEARP
-20 VMARVPLARTLVFG
+20 VMARVPLAKAAILG
-34 AVALLLFLLVVLP
+34 AVVLLLVLLVVQP
-47 FGWVLNNSFHDDITG
+47 FGWVLFNSFHDDATG
-62 AWTLGNY
+62 AWTLNNY
-69 ARIFQSADLLEPLF
+69 ARIVQSADLIEPLL

-108 RTDLPFRRTI
+108 RTDMPFRRTI

-149 ALWRTLAGA
+149 LLWRSLAGA
-158 EAGPLLNIYSMTGA
+158 DGGTPLNIYSMAGA
-172 IFICGI
+172 VFVCGI

-195 AVELEDAAA
+195 AVELEDAAT
-204 TLGSGTLRT
+204 TLGCGVLRT
-213 MLSITIPLVTPA
+213 MVSITIPLAAPA

-266 FPPEIYMAAA
+266 FPPEIYLAAA
-276 YCMPLLLVTAM
+276 YCMPLLLVTGA
-287 LFWMRRRILGRKQF
+287 LFWMRRRYLGRKQY
-301 VTISGKSR
+301 VTISGKTR
-309 AGRRIALGAA
+309 AGRQIRLGGW
-319 RWPAFFAA
+319 RWPALLFA
-327 LLLPLVSVFLPY
+327 LLMPLVSVFLPY

-362 HWYWWALFGN
+362 YWYWWALFGN

-380 NSLLFST
+380 NSLVYST
-387 LAATM
+387 LAATL
-392 CVMLGTVVAYIVER
+392 CVALGTLVAYIVER
-406 KMVFGAS
+406 RLMAGAS
-413 LFGAVATVPIIIPG
+413 LLGAVATVPIVIPG
-427 IVMSVG
+427 IVLSVG

-442 LNLYGTP
+442 FNLYGTP
-449 LLLVAAF
+449 LLLIAAF

-464 YAHGG
+464 YSHGG

-481 AARSLGAGEGRT
+481 AARSLGAGEART
-493 FLSITIPLMGGGLL
+493 FLSVTLPLMGGGLV

-556 LLLLITLVLVAAA
+556 LLLLITLLLVAIARPLA
-569 GPLTRLTT
+569 GLTGA
-577 VRRTSR
+577 RRTSR
-583 KSGRKTAPA
+583 KTAEA
-592 EGVLPI
+592 AGVPS

>member
-1 MGVISTDSPD
+1 MGVISTS
-11 SAATVTARP
+11 SREAAPRP
-20 VMARVPLARTLVFG
+20 AMARVPPVKTAVLG
-34 AVALLLFLLVVLP
+34 AVILLLVLLVVQP
-47 FGWVLNNSFHDDITG
+47 FGWVLFNSFHDDATG
-62 AWTLGNY
+62 AWTLNNY
-69 ARIFQSADLLEPLF
+69 ARIVQSAELIEPLV
-83 NSLLLAVATAVIA
+83 NSLLLAAATAMIA

-108 RTDLPFRRTI
+108 RTDLPLRRTI

-149 ALWRTLAGA
+149 TAWRWLAG
-158 EAGPLLNIYSMTGA
+158 EGAGTPLNIYSMAGA
-172 IFICGI
+172 IFVCGI

-195 AVELEDAAA
+195 AVELEDAAT
-204 TLGSGTLRT
+204 TLGCGVLRT
-213 MLSITIPLVTPA
+213 MVSITIPLAAPA

-266 FPPEIYMAAA
+266 FPPEIYLAAA
-276 YCMPLLLVTAM
+276 YCMPLLLVTGA
-287 LFWMRRRILGRKQF
+287 LFWMRRRYLGRKQY
-301 VTISGKSR
+301 VTISGKTR
-309 AGRRIALGAA
+309 AGRQIRLGGW
-319 RWPAFFAA
+319 RWAA
-327 LLLPLVSVFLPY
+327 LFLALLVPMVSVFLPY

-362 HWYWWALFGN
+362 HWYWWAIFGN

-380 NSLLFST
+380 NSLVYST
-387 LAATM
+387 LAATL
-392 CVMLGTVVAYIVER
+392 CVALGTLVAYIVER
-406 KMVFGAS
+406 RLMVGAS
-413 LFGAVATVPIIIPG
+413 LLGAVTTVPIVIPG
-427 IVMSVG
+427 IVLSVG

-442 LNLYGTP
+442 FNLYGTP
-449 LLLVAAF
+449 LLLIAAF

-464 YAHGG
+464 YSHGG

-481 AARSLGAGEGRT
+481 AARSLGAGEART
-493 FLSITIPLMGGGLL
+493 FLSVTLPLMGGGLV

-556 LLLLITLVLVAAA
+556 LLLLITLLLVAVARPLA
-569 GPLTRLTT
+569 GLTGA
-577 VRRTSR
+577 RRTSR
-583 KSGRKTAPA
+583 KTAEA
-592 EGVLPI
+592 AGVPS

>member
-1 MGVISTDSPD
+1 MGVISTSSRD
-11 SAATVTARP
+11 AVARP
-20 VMARVPLARTLVFG
+20 VMARVPLVKATILG
-34 AVALLLFLLVVLP
+34 AVILLLVLLVVQP
-47 FGWVLNNSFHDDITG
+47 FGWVLYNSVHDDATG
-62 AWTLGNY
+62 AWTLNNY
-69 ARIFQSADLLEPLF
+69 ARVVQSADLIEPLI
-83 NSLLLAVATAVIA
+83 NSLVLAAATALIA

-108 RTDLPFRRTI
+108 RTDLPFRRSI

-149 ALWRTLAGA
+149 TAWRWLAG
-158 EAGPLLNIYSMTGA
+158 EGAGAPLNIYSMAGA
-172 IFICGI
+172 VFVCGI

-195 AVELEDAAA
+195 AVELEDAAT
-204 TLGSGTLRT
+204 TLGCGVLRT
-213 MLSITIPLVTPA
+213 MVSITIPLAAPA

-266 FPPEIYMAAA
+266 FPPEIYLAAA
-276 YCMPLLLVTAM
+276 YCMPLLLVTGA
-287 LFWMRRRILGRKQF
+287 LFWMRRRYLGRKQY
-301 VTISGKSR
+301 VTISGKTR
-309 AGRRIALGAA
+309 AGRQIRLGGW
-319 RWPAFFAA
+319 RWPALFLA
-327 LLLPLVSVFLPY
+327 LLMPLVSVFLPY

-346 LTRAWGQGLS
+346 LTRAWGLGLS

-362 HWYWWALFGN
+362 YWYWWAIFGN

-380 NSLLFST
+380 NSLVYST
-387 LAATM
+387 LGATL
-392 CVMLGTVVAYIVER
+392 CVALGTLVAYIVER
-406 KMVFGAS
+406 RMMPGAS
-413 LFGAVATVPIIIPG
+413 LLGAVATVPIIIPG
-427 IVMSVG
+427 IVLSVG

-442 LNLYGTP
+442 FNLYGTP
-449 LLLVAAF
+449 LLLIAAF

-481 AARSLGAGEGRT
+481 AARSLGAGEART
-493 FLSITIPLMGGGLL
+493 FLAVTLPLMGGGLV

-556 LLLLITLVLVAAA
+556 LLLLITLLLVAIARPLA
-569 GPLTRLTT
+569 GLTGA
-577 VRRTSR
+577 RRTSR
-583 KSGRKTAPA
+583 KTATA
-592 EGVLPI
+592 AGVPS

>member
-1 MGVISTDSPD
+1 
-11 SAATVTARP
+11 
-20 VMARVPLARTLVFG
+20 MARVPVVKTAILG
-34 AVALLLFLLVVLP
+34 AVVLLLAMLVVQP
-47 FGWVLNNSFHDDITG
+47 FGWVVFNSFHDDVTG
-62 AWTLGNY
+62 AWTLNNY
-69 ARIFQSADLLEPLF
+69 ARVAQSADLIEPLV
-83 NSLLLAVATAVIA
+83 NSLLLATATAVIA

-108 RTDLPFRRTI
+108 RTDMPFRRSI

-149 ALWRTLAGA
+149 TLWRSLGGEGA
-158 EAGPLLNIYSMTGA
+158 ALNIYSMTGA
-172 IFICGI
+172 VFVCGI

-195 AVELEDAAA
+195 AVELEDAAT
-204 TLGSGTLRT
+204 TLGCGVLRT
-213 MLSITIPLVTPA
+213 MVSITIPLAAPA

-266 FPPEIYMAAA
+266 FPPEIYLAAA
-276 YCMPLLLVTAM
+276 YCMPLLLVTGG
-287 LFWMRRRILGRKQF
+287 LFWMRRRYLGRKQY
-301 VTISGKSR
+301 VTISGKTR
-309 AGRRIALGAA
+309 AGRQIHLGGW
-319 RWPAFFAA
+319 RWPALLFA
-327 LLLPLVSVFLPY
+327 LLMPMAAVFLPY

-346 LTRAWGQGLS
+346 LTRAWGLGLS

-362 HWYWWALFGN
+362 YWYWWAIFGN

-380 NSLLFST
+380 NSLVYST
-387 LAATM
+387 LAATL
-392 CVMLGTVVAYIVER
+392 CVALGTLVAYIVER
-406 KMVFGAS
+406 RLMTGAS
-413 LFGAVATVPIIIPG
+413 LLGAVATVPIVIPG
-427 IVMSVG
+427 IVLSVG

-442 LNLYGTP
+442 FNLYGTP
-449 LLLVAAF
+449 LLLIAAF

-464 YAHGG
+464 YSHGG

-481 AARSLGAGEGRT
+481 AARSLGAGEART
-493 FLSITIPLMGGGLL
+493 FLSITIPLMGGGLV

-556 LLLLITLVLVAAA
+556 LLLLITLLLVAVARPLA
-569 GPLTRLTT
+569 GLTGA
-577 VRRTSR
+577 RRTSR
-583 KSGRKTAPA
+583 KTAEA
-592 EGVLPI
+592 AGVPS

>member
-1 MGVISTDSPD
+1 MGVISTSSRDAES
-11 SAATVTARP
+11 RP
-20 VMARVPLARTLVFG
+20 VMARVPLVKAAVLG
-34 AVALLLFLLVVLP
+34 AVILLLALLVVQP
-47 FGWVLNNSFHDDITG
+47 FGWVLFNSLHDDATG
-62 AWTLGNY
+62 AWTLNNY
-69 ARIFQSADLLEPLF
+69 ARVVRSAELIEPLV
-83 NSLLLAVATAVIA
+83 NSLILAAATALIA

-149 ALWRTLAGA
+149 TAWRWLAG
-158 EAGPLLNIYSMTGA
+158 EGAGAPLNIYSMAGA
-172 IFICGI
+172 IFVCGI

-195 AVELEDAAA
+195 AVELEDAAT
-204 TLGSGTLRT
+204 TLGCGVLRT
-213 MLSITIPLVTPA
+213 MVSITIPLAAPA

-266 FPPEIYMAAA
+266 FPPEIYLAAA
-276 YCMPLLLVTAM
+276 YCMPLLLVTGA
-287 LFWMRRRILGRKQF
+287 LFWMRRRYLGRKQY
-301 VTISGKSR
+301 VTISGKTR
-309 AGRRIALGAA
+309 AGRQIRLGGW
-319 RWPAFFAA
+319 RWPALFLA
-327 LLLPLVSVFLPY
+327 LLMPLLSVFLPY

-362 HWYWWALFGN
+362 YWYWWAIFGN

-380 NSLLFST
+380 NSLVYST
-387 LAATM
+387 LGATL
-392 CVMLGTVVAYIVER
+392 CVALGTLVAYIVER
-406 KMVFGAS
+406 RLMVGAS
-413 LFGAVATVPIIIPG
+413 LLGAVATVPIVIPG
-427 IVMSVG
+427 IVLSVG

-449 LLLVAAF
+449 LLLIAAF

-464 YAHGG
+464 YSHGG

-481 AARSLGAGEGRT
+481 AARSLGAGEART
-493 FLSITIPLMGGGLL
+493 FLSITLPLMGGGLV

-556 LLLLITLVLVAAA
+556 LLLLITLFLVAVARPLA
-569 GPLTRLTT
+569 GLTGA
-577 VRRTSR
+577 RRTSR
-583 KSGRKTAPA
+583 KTATA
-592 EGVLPI
+592 AGVPS

>member
-1 MGVISTDSPD
+1 MGVISTSSRDAES
-11 SAATVTARP
+11 RP
-20 VMARVPLARTLVFG
+20 VMARVPLVKAAVLG
-34 AVALLLFLLVVLP
+34 AVILLLLLLVVQP
-47 FGWVLNNSFHDDITG
+47 FGWVLFNSLHDDATG
-62 AWTLGNY
+62 AWTLNNY
-69 ARIFQSADLLEPLF
+69 ARVVQSAELIEPLV
-83 NSLLLAVATAVIA
+83 NSLILAAATALIA

-108 RTDLPFRRTI
+108 RTDLPLRRTI

-149 ALWRTLAGA
+149 TAWRWLAG
-158 EAGPLLNIYSMTGA
+158 EGAGAPLNIYSMAGA
-172 IFICGI
+172 IFVCGI

-195 AVELEDAAA
+195 AVELEDAAT
-204 TLGSGTLRT
+204 TLGCGVLRT
-213 MLSITIPLVTPA
+213 MVSITIPLAAPA

-266 FPPEIYMAAA
+266 FPPQIYLAAA
-276 YCMPLLLVTAM
+276 YCMPLLLVTGA
-287 LFWMRRRILGRKQF
+287 LFWMRRRYLGRKQY
-301 VTISGKSR
+301 VTISGKTR
-309 AGRRIALGAA
+309 AGRQIRLGGW
-319 RWPAFFAA
+319 RWPALFLA
-327 LLLPLVSVFLPY
+327 LLVPLVSVFLPY
-339 AALLLVS
+339 AALLMVS

-362 HWYWWALFGN
+362 YWYWWAIFGN

-380 NSLLFST
+380 NSLVYST
-387 LAATM
+387 LGATL
-392 CVMLGTVVAYIVER
+392 CVALGTLVAYIVER
-406 KMVFGAS
+406 RLMVAAS
-413 LFGAVATVPIIIPG
+413 LLGAVATVPIVIPG
-427 IVMSVG
+427 IVLSVG

-449 LLLVAAF
+449 LLLIAAF

-464 YAHGG
+464 YSHGG

-481 AARSLGAGEGRT
+481 AARSLGAGEART
-493 FLSITIPLMGGGLL
+493 FLSITLPLMGGGLV

-556 LLLLITLVLVAAA
+556 LLLLITLFLVAVARPLA
-569 GPLTRLTT
+569 GLTGA
-577 VRRTSR
+577 RRTSR
-583 KSGRKTAPA
+583 KTATA
-592 EGVLPI
+592 AGVPS

>member
-1 MGVISTDSPD
+1 MGVISTSSRDAES
-11 SAATVTARP
+11 RP
-20 VMARVPLARTLVFG
+20 VMARVPLVKAAVLG
-34 AVALLLFLLVVLP
+34 AVILLLVLLVVQP
-47 FGWVLNNSFHDDITG
+47 FGWVLFNSLHDDATG
-62 AWTLGNY
+62 AWTLNNY
-69 ARIFQSADLLEPLF
+69 ARVVQSAELIEPLV
-83 NSLLLAVATAVIA
+83 NSLILAAATALIA

-108 RTDLPFRRTI
+108 RTDLPLRRTI

-149 ALWRTLAGA
+149 SAWRWLAG
-158 EAGPLLNIYSMTGA
+158 EGAGAPLNIYSMAGA
-172 IFICGI
+172 IFVCGI

-195 AVELEDAAA
+195 AVELEDAAT
-204 TLGSGTLRT
+204 TLGCGVLRT
-213 MLSITIPLVTPA
+213 MVSITIPLAAPA

-266 FPPEIYMAAA
+266 FPPEIYLAAA
-276 YCMPLLLVTAM
+276 YCMPLLLVTGA
-287 LFWMRRRILGRKQF
+287 LFWMRRRYLGRKQY
-301 VTISGKSR
+301 VTISGKTR
-309 AGRRIALGAA
+309 AGRQIRLGGW
-319 RWPAFFAA
+319 RWPALFLA
-327 LLLPLVSVFLPY
+327 LLVPLVSVFLPY
-339 AALLLVS
+339 AALLMVS

-356 WENLSL
+356 WENLSFY
-362 HWYWWALFGN
+362 WYWWAIFGN

-380 NSLLFST
+380 NSLVYST
-387 LAATM
+387 LGATL
-392 CVMLGTVVAYIVER
+392 CVALGTLVAYIVER
-406 KMVFGAS
+406 RLMVGAS
-413 LFGAVATVPIIIPG
+413 LLGAVATVPIVIPG
-427 IVMSVG
+427 IVLSVG

-449 LLLVAAF
+449 LLLIAAF

-464 YAHGG
+464 YSHGG

-481 AARSLGAGEGRT
+481 AARSLGAGEART
-493 FLSITIPLMGGGLL
+493 FLSITLPLMGGGLV

-556 LLLLITLVLVAAA
+556 LLLLITLFLVAVARPLA
-569 GPLTRLTT
+569 GLTGA
-577 VRRTSR
+577 RRTSR
-583 KSGRKTAPA
+583 KTATA
-592 EGVLPI
+592 AGVPS

>member
-1 MGVISTDSPD
+1 MGVISSSREGSTPD
-11 SAATVTARP
+11 AAARP
-20 VMARVPLARTLVFG
+20 MMPRVPLVRTAVFG
-34 AVALLLFLLVVLP
+34 AVVLLLLLLVVQP
-47 FGWVLNNSFHDDITG
+47 FGWVLHNSFHDDLTG

-69 ARIFQSADLLEPLF
+69 ARILQSAELVEPLV
-83 NSLLLAVATAVIA
+83 NSLVLAVATAVIA
-96 VGIGVPLAWLVS
+96 VGIGVPLAWLVA
-108 RTDLPFRRTI
+108 RTDMPFRRTI

-149 ALWRTLAGA
+149 ALWRMIAGSDS
-158 EAGPLLNIYSMTGA
+158 GPLLNIYSMAGA

-259 LAEFYQL
+259 LAEFYQQ
-266 FPPEIYMAAA
+266 FPPEIFMAAA

-287 LFWMRRRILGRKQF
+287 LFWMRRRILGRKQY
-301 VTISGKSR
+301 VTISGKTR
-309 AGRRIALGAA
+309 AGRQIHLGGA
-319 RWPAFFAA
+319 RWPLFFAA
-327 LLLPLVSVFLPY
+327 LLMPLVSVLLPY

-346 LTRAWGQGLS
+346 LTRAWGKGLS
-356 WENLSL
+356 WDNLSL
-362 HWYWWALFGN
+362 YWYWWALFGN
-372 SETHTAIV
+372 SETLTAIV

-387 LAATM
+387 LGATL
-392 CVMLGTVVAYIVER
+392 CIALGTVVAYIVER
-406 KMVFGAS
+406 RMMPGARI
-413 LFGAVATVPIIIPG
+413 LGVVATVPIIIPG
-427 IVMSVG
+427 IVLSVG

-449 LLLVAAF
+449 MLLIAAF

-469 SILKG
+469 AILKG

-493 FLSITIPLMGGGLL
+493 FLSITVPLMGAGLV

-556 LLLLITLVLVAAA
+556 LLLLMTLLLVAAA
-569 GPLTRLTT
+569 RPLTQLTGA
-577 VRRTSR
+577 RRTSR
-583 KSGRKTAPA
+583 KAAEAAGVVPA
-592 EGVLPI
+592 

>member
-1 MGVISTDSPD
+1 MGVISTSSR
-11 SAATVTARP
+11 SAESRP
-20 VMARVPLARTLVFG
+20 VMARVPLVRAAVLG
-34 AVALLLFLLVVLP
+34 AVILLLVLLVVQP
-47 FGWVLNNSFHDDITG
+47 VGWVLFNSLHDDATG
-62 AWTLGNY
+62 AWTLNNY
-69 ARIFQSADLLEPLF
+69 ARVVQSAELIEPLV
-83 NSLLLAVATAVIA
+83 NSLILAAATALIA

-149 ALWRTLAGA
+149 TAWRWLAGDG
-158 EAGPLLNIYSMTGA
+158 AGAPLNIYSMAGA
-172 IFICGI
+172 IFVCGI

-195 AVELEDAAA
+195 AVELEDAAT
-204 TLGSGTLRT
+204 TLGCGVLRT
-213 MLSITIPLVTPA
+213 MVSITIPLAAPA

-266 FPPEIYMAAA
+266 FPPEIYLAAA
-276 YCMPLLLVTAM
+276 YCMPLLLVTGA
-287 LFWMRRRILGRKQF
+287 LFWMRRRYLGRKQY
-301 VTISGKSR
+301 VTISGKTR
-309 AGRRIALGAA
+309 AGRQIRLGGW
-319 RWPAFFAA
+319 RWPALFLA
-327 LLLPLVSVFLPY
+327 LLMPLASVFLPY

-362 HWYWWALFGN
+362 YWYWWAIFGN

-380 NSLLFST
+380 NSLVYST
-387 LAATM
+387 LGATL
-392 CVMLGTVVAYIVER
+392 CVALGTVVAYIVER
-406 KMVFGAS
+406 RLMVGAS
-413 LFGAVATVPIIIPG
+413 LLGAVATVPIVIPG
-427 IVMSVG
+427 IVLSVG

-449 LLLVAAF
+449 LLLIAAF

-464 YAHGG
+464 YSHGG

-481 AARSLGAGEGRT
+481 AARSLGAGEART
-493 FLSITIPLMGGGLL
+493 FLSITLPLMGGGLV

-556 LLLLITLVLVAAA
+556 LLLLITLFLVAVARPLA
-569 GPLTRLTT
+569 GLTGA
-577 VRRTSR
+577 RRTSR
-583 KSGRKTAPA
+583 KTATA
-592 EGVLPI
+592 AGVPS